1 MNFNKQLKD
10 GLIYQNP
17 VLVQVLGMC
26 STMAI
31 TTSFFNGLGMG
42 LSVLVILTLSN
53 IIIAALRKIIPN
65 NIRIACFIVVI
76 AGFVTIVDLCLQAF
90 IPALSKSLGLFIP
103 LIVVNCIILGRAES
117 FAYKNGIGAS
127 ALDGIFQGLGY
138 TMVLVIM
145 CVVREFLG
153 NGTIMGG
160 LLEIGAEGQL
170 VFGLGTAAGI
180 RILARVMISYHEL
193 YGFSLNILDIDPTF
207 TLGDMERQRQITIER
222 LQREGVWDI
231 NRENPLPQVV
241 QRIAIVSSRQAAG
254 YQDFCKELGKSPY
267 AFSLTLF
274 DAFMQGAG
282 AEDSIVAALDAVAD
296 RMDDFDAVVLIRG
309 GGSASDLN
317 CFNAYRLCAHIAQ
330 FPLPILTGIGHDKD
344 TSVADMV
351 AHTALKTPTA
361 VAGWLV
367 ERMTGVEGWLD
378 TAALQLR
385 DASAGIFRRHEL
397 RLAELGSEIA
407 HQSALLLLRRNEQLS
422 RWSDELSAAV
432 GELLRRQHT
441 RLTTAEELIASR
453 SPEHILSL
461 GFAIVH
467 RGDETVTSAKGL
479 SSGDTLRVELSDGTF
494 DATVK

>member
-1 MNFNKQLKD
+1 
-10 GLIYQNP
+10 
-17 VLVQVLGMC
+17 
-26 STMAI
+26 
-31 TTSFFNGLGMG
+31 
-42 LSVLVILTLSN
+42 
-53 IIIAALRKIIPN
+53 
-65 NIRIACFIVVI
+65 
-76 AGFVTIVDLCLQAF
+76 
-90 IPALSKSLGLFIP
+90 
-103 LIVVNCIILGRAES
+103 
-117 FAYKNGIGAS
+117 
-127 ALDGIFQGLGY
+127 
-138 TMVLVIM
+138 
-145 CVVREFLG
+145 
-153 NGTIMGG
+153 
-160 LLEIGAEGQL
+160 
-170 VFGLGTAAGI
+170 
-180 RILARVMISYHEL
+180 
-193 YGFSLNILDIDPTF
+193 
-207 TLGDMERQRQITIER
+207 
-222 LQREGVWDI
+222 
-231 NRENPLPQVV
+231 
-241 QRIAIVSSRQAAG
+241 
-254 YQDFCKELGKSPY
+254 
-267 AFSLTLF
+267 
-274 DAFMQGAG
+274 
-282 AEDSIVAALDAVAD
+282 
-296 RMDDFDAVVLIRG
+296 
-309 GGSASDLN
+309 
-317 CFNAYRLCAHIAQ
+317 
-330 FPLPILTGIGHDKD
+330 
-344 TSVADMV
+344 MV